1 MPMTKPRPSVAA
13 AATVAAALP
22 NAAAGAGAGV
32 EAGPL
37 RRRQRIFWHYYVK
50 QFTFKLSDFDVG

>member
-1 MPMTKPRPSVAA
+1 MPMTKRPAVAA
-13 AATVAAALP
+13 LLDPEAGPV
-22 NAAAGAGAGV
+22 AAAGAGA

-37 RRRQRIFWHYYVK
+37 RRRQRIFWHSYVK

>member
-1 MPMTKPRPSVAA
+1 MPMTKLRPAVAA
-13 AATVAAALP
+13 AAALP
-22 NAAAGAGAGV
+22 DAAAGAGV

-37 RRRQRIFWHYYVK
+37 RRRQRIFWHNYVK